1 MVYFNML
8 IQNSNQM
15 NILVAK
21 NSTMLKE
28 VLKEADVKSLLN
40 NLSNSQNKQ
49 LDLSNIFKQLFTQ
62 VKDNNQ
68 SNETILNLLKNS
80 NLAKDLGSFTKTATQ
95 LLELIKG
102 DGKLANLKTT
112 LQNFLVDIKNVNASN
127 VKEQIQNSGIFL
139 ESKLLAQIQNP
150 KSNALNL
157 NDLKAVLLKASE
169 SLSKEVVND
178 SSKSET
184 LRQVDRLLNQIDFHQ
199 LYSLANNSNSVYVPF
214 LWDMLEDGSIDI
226 KKVSEEKFHC
236 RIDLNL
242 KELGLMDIDLF
253 SFDKNG
259 LDINFYIQKDE
270 TKQLLRKN
278 FTKLKQALNGAEIK
292 INSLEI
298 YSMKEETVESKKSDI
313 YKNNNL
319 DFGVDI
325 RV

>member
-1 MVYFNML
+1 MVYFSML

-178 SSKSET
+178 SSKADT

-278 FTKLKQALNGAEIK
+278 FTKLKQALSGAEIK